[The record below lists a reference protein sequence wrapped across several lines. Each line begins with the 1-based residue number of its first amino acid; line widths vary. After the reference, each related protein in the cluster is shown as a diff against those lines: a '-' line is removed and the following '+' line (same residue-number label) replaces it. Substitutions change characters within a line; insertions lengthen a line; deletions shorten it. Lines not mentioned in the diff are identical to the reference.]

1 MDTQNQF
8 AVFGLCLF
16 IGFLGGILYEPF
28 SFLRFLC
35 GCDRGKN
42 KVLGGIFDIA
52 FWIVFALISV
62 AAAYLFHFPALRVY
76 MWIGYLSGGI
86 LYLKTLHRI
95 VAFLKN
101 LCYNKVTKW
110 IKKAKNREK
119 TLSKEVGNRL

>member
-28 SFLRFLC
+28 SFFRFLC

-52 FWIVFALISV
+52 FWIVFAVISV

-76 MWIGYLSGGI
+76 MWIGEGVGLI
-86 LYLKTLHRI
+86 IYLKTLHKI
-95 VAFLKN
+95 LAFLQIM
-101 LCYNKVTKW
+101 CYNKVTKRL
-110 IKKAKNREK
+110 KRREK
-119 TLSKEVGNRL
+119 HDKTLLKREKKTL